1 MFQHFLTTLLKGI
14 QWKGHHGLALLQYC
28 VIQGADLVPDL
39 CQSRVKNVLSLDKSL
54 FKRQGCYSRHWEVPI
69 FSSYHSTPRRF
80 HPIST
85 RLWAFSLRDPS
96 KPPFSNPSHQR
107 GVNPKCL
114 SSSKRDLK
122 KSSMQYRITSGQVCH
137 NRITFTKFTKF
148 NLWKAIGLPNLRYGS
163 HWANHRFPFS
173 PLSKRHGELLMA
185 ASNSQSRYLS
195 HSSPG
200 AFGDGFLEPFIEFRE
215 ELVKSTI
222 GPFLKSSSKLQY
234 FEIIMQIFKYDYVF

>member
-1 MFQHFLTTLLKGI
+1 MKRSPRPGPSSVLCYPGRRSCSRPLPK
-14 QWKGHHGLALLQYC
+14 
-28 VIQGADLVPDL
+28 QG
-39 CQSRVKNVLSLDKSL
+39 KNVLSLDKSL

-114 SSSKRDLK
+114 SSSKRDKK

-163 HWANHRFPFS
+163 HWANHRFPTSRS
-173 PLSKRHGELLMA
+173 PLFPSDTGNCWWPHPIHKVAIFHIHLLAHSGMVFW
-185 ASNSQSRYLS
+185 NLS
-195 HSSPG
+195 
-200 AFGDGFLEPFIEFRE
+200 
-215 ELVKSTI
+215 
-222 GPFLKSSSKLQY
+222 
-234 FEIIMQIFKYDYVF
+234 